1 MHVIVDEPSLFFLQ
15 TLALIV
21 NDRFIEVA
29 SDPVRTLTSS
39 VTDPFNFSTRS
50 HLLVSLLTAQAIS
63 KNKKRHS

>member
-1 MHVIVDEPSLFFLQ
+1 MHVIVHEPSLFLQ

-39 VTDPFNFSTRS
+39 VTDPFNF
-50 HLLVSLLTAQAIS
+50 
-63 KNKKRHS
+63 

>member
-39 VTDPFNFSTRS
+39 VTDPFNF
-50 HLLVSLLTAQAIS
+50 
-63 KNKKRHS
+63 